1 MKQEEMAPVEIV
13 EKAEIR
19 FYLIFDELAKTGAE
33 DVSNASIEEID
44 EIEKIGRMVADVSNT
59 PPRFLTST

>member
-1 MKQEEMAPVEIV
+1 MKQEEMAPV

-19 FYLIFDELAKTGAE
+19 FYLIFDELAKAGAE
-33 DVSNASIEEID
+33 DLSNASLEEID